1 MISTHPPVPSLQSAP
16 GLMTAAYRQSSEQG
30 MPEVDPKAGMVT
42 EVDPKA
48 GLLEVDPKA
57 GSRSDKPMI
66 VPWPCLQ
73 DFGVEVDFLEQEILK
88 M

>member
-1 MISTHPPVPSLQSAP
+1 MDL
-16 GLMTAAYRQSSEQG
+16 
-30 MPEVDPKAGMVT
+30 KA
-42 EVDPKA
+42 D
-48 GLLEVDPKA
+48 LLEVDPKA

-73 DFGVEVDFLEQEILK
+73 DFGVEVDFLEQEAQK

>member
-1 MISTHPPVPSLQSAP
+1 
-16 GLMTAAYRQSSEQG
+16 MTAACRQSTREKG
-30 MPEVDPKAGMVT
+30 VPEVDPKAGMVT

-48 GLLEVDPKA
+48 GILEVDPKA

-73 DFGVEVDFLEQEILK
+73 DFGVVEVDFLEREMWKI
-88 M
+88 

>member
-1 MISTHPPVPSLQSAP
+1 
-16 GLMTAAYRQSSEQG
+16 
-30 MPEVDPKAGMVT
+30 MVT

-48 GLLEVDPKA
+48 GILEVDPKA

-73 DFGVEVDFLEQEILK
+73 DFGVVEVDFLEREIWK
-88 M
+88 V